1 VIGLGERA
9 MMIKELHSIATSLL
23 AKIGAVLLFQGIE
36 LGLLVT
42 TSYQLVT
49 NYSLNA
55 IE

>member
-1 VIGLGERA
+1 VIGVEERA

-36 LGLLVT
+36 LGLVVT
-42 TSYQLVT
+42 SSYQLVA
-49 NYSLNA
+49 NYSLNV